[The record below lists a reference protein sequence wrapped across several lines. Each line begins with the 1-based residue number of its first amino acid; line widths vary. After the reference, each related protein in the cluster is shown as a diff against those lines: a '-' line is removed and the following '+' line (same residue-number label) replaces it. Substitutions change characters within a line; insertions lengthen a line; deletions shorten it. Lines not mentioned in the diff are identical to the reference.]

1 MGICSACTGLLLCIR
16 PIFMEVFLL
25 KNNTKKLLCI
35 LLAIAAA
42 VCVIFACFMLTKHK
56 QTDSAS
62 SAAASVSQFGSVADF
77 DYEAFDYSD
86 GLDENGYW
94 SGIKALDYVTLP
106 EDYASIPLKK
116 ADIEPTEE
124 DVQSQIDSL
133 LSQNT
138 TTQQITDRAAAD
150 GDTVNIDY
158 VGTVDGVAFTGG
170 TYSGYSLTLGSGSF
184 IDGFED
190 QIVGHKPGETFDVNV
205 TFPDGYSDS
214 TDAEGNAVVLSN
226 KKAVFSVTLNYISEE
241 ILPELTD
248 AWVEENFSSTDGVH
262 TVEDLRAEYQKMLY
276 QNNLNTAV
284 MDYLLANSTFKD
296 LPKEVTDYQV
306 NQCLNY
312 YYTMA
317 QYYGYDLDSFLQA
330 AAGYNSADDLLDAMS
345 DSITEYAREALLYQA
360 VAEAMDIAPTQEQI
374 DTYSAYTETYGANY
388 CTMVALMDAVSEAL
402 TTGAQVK

>member
-1 MGICSACTGLLLCIR
+1 MKRIISKAVCLLCAGA
-16 PIFMEVFLL
+16 
-25 KNNTKKLLCI
+25 
-35 LLAIAAA
+35 LALMAAGCSKSA
-42 VCVIFACFMLTKHK
+42 ASSSTSTSLEASVYG
-56 QTDSAS
+56 SAS
-62 SAAASVSQFGSVADF
+62 
-77 DYEAFDYSD
+77 DYDYQNFAYSD

-94 SGIKALDYVTLP
+94 SGIRALDYVTLP

-190 QIVGHKPGETFDVNV
+190 QIVGHKPGETFEVNV

-284 MDYLLANSTFKD
+284 MNYLLANSTFKD

>member
-1 MGICSACTGLLLCIR
+1 MKRIISKAVCLLCAGA
-16 PIFMEVFLL
+16 
-25 KNNTKKLLCI
+25 
-35 LLAIAAA
+35 LALTAAGCSKSA
-42 VCVIFACFMLTKHK
+42 ASSST
-56 QTDSAS
+56 SAS
-62 SAAASVSQFGSVADF
+62 SEASVYGSAS
-77 DYEAFDYSD
+77 DYDYQNFAYSD

-94 SGIKALDYVTLP
+94 SGIRALDYVTLP

-170 TYSGYSLTLGSGSF
+170 TYSGYILTLGSGSF

-374 DTYSAYTETYGANY
+374 DTYTAYTETYGANY

>member
-1 MGICSACTGLLLCIR
+1 MKQFITKALC
-16 PIFMEVFLL
+16 FV
-25 KNNTKKLLCI
+25 CAGA
-35 LLAIAAA
+35 LALGMAG
-42 VCVIFACFMLTKHK
+42 CGK
-56 QTDSAS
+56 SAS
-62 SAAASVSQFGSVADF
+62 SGASSESTSLDLGSAA
-77 DYEAFDYSD
+77 DYDYQNFTYSD

-94 SGIKALDYVTLP
+94 TGVKALDVVTLP
-106 EDYASIPLKK
+106 EDYAAIPLKK
-116 ADIEPTEE
+116 ADIEPTEDE
-124 DVQSQIDSL
+124 VQSQIDSL
-133 LSQNT
+133 LDQHAT
-138 TTQQITDRAAAD
+138 TAEVTGRAAAN
-150 GDTVNIDY
+150 GDTVTIDY
-158 VGTVDGVAFTGG
+158 SGTVDGVAFTGG
-170 TYSGYSLTLGSGSF
+170 TYSGYSLKLGSGTF

-190 QIVGHKPGETFDVNV
+190 QIVGHNVGDTFDVKV
-205 TFPDGYSDS
+205 TFPEGYSDS

-262 TVEDLRAEYQKMLY
+262 TVEDLRDEYQKMLY

-284 MDYLLANSTFKD
+284 MNYLLANSTFKD

-388 CTMVALMDAVSEAL
+388 CTMVALMDAVSKAL

>member
-1 MGICSACTGLLLCIR
+1 MKRIISKAVCLLCAGA
-16 PIFMEVFLL
+16 
-25 KNNTKKLLCI
+25 
-35 LLAIAAA
+35 LALTAAGCSKSA
-42 VCVIFACFMLTKHK
+42 ASSSTSTSSEASVYG
-56 QTDSAS
+56 SAS
-62 SAAASVSQFGSVADF
+62 
-77 DYEAFDYSD
+77 DYDYQNFAYSD

-94 SGIKALDYVTLP
+94 SGIRALDYVTLP

-138 TTQQITDRAAAD
+138 TTREITDRAAAD

-170 TYSGYSLTLGSGSF
+170 TYRGYSLTLGSGSF
-184 IDGFED
+184 IDGFEE
-190 QIVGHKPGETFDVNV
+190 QIVGHKPGETFEVNV

-262 TVEDLRAEYQKMLY
+262 TVEDLRAEYQQMLY

>member
-1 MGICSACTGLLLCIR
+1 MKRIISKAVCLLCAGA
-16 PIFMEVFLL
+16 
-25 KNNTKKLLCI
+25 
-35 LLAIAAA
+35 LALTAAGCSKSA
-42 VCVIFACFMLTKHK
+42 ASS
-56 QTDSAS
+56 SAS
-62 SAAASVSQFGSVADF
+62 AGSEASVYGSAS
-77 DYEAFDYSD
+77 DYDYQNFAYSD

-94 SGIKALDYVTLP
+94 SGIRALDYVTLP

-170 TYSGYSLTLGSGSF
+170 TATGYDLTLGSGSF

-190 QIVGHKPGETFDVNV
+190 QIIGHNVGDTFDVTV